1 MADAPEASSAV
12 NSVSPSPEDDSAD
25 RWIDAYLD
33 AIAAE
38 RGAAV
43 NTLHAYRRDLRAYV
57 DQLTIQRRTPASAAR
72 DHVEAALSVWAKDGL
87 SPATRA
93 RRLSAV
99 KQLHRFAVEEGFR
112 DTDPAATVA
121 APKQAKRV
129 PDPLSIEE
137 VDRLL
142 AAAHAQSA
150 GENERATRRRA
161 CLMETLY
168 ATGVRV
174 TELVSLPLSAVEGA
188 PEMILVRGKG
198 ERERMVPLSGP
209 ARAAIAAWVKVR
221 AGDARDAES
230 PWLFPG
236 RGAQGHLT
244 RVAFFTMV
252 KNLARAAGLAADRV
266 SPHALRHAFATHL
279 LQNGADLRVIQ
290 TLLGHADIAA
300 TEIYAHVLD
309 ERLKRLVL
317 EKHPL
322 AQAHSEHAPKDH
334 DDQDNAEP
342 PSA

>member
-1 MADAPEASSAV
+1 MVDAPMSS
-12 NSVSPSPEDDSAD
+12 SPEDDSAE

-43 NTLHAYRRDLRAYV
+43 NTLHAYRRDLRAYA
-57 DQLTIQRRTPASAAR
+57 DQLTLQRRAPTTAER
-72 DHVEAALSVWAKDGL
+72 GHVEAALSAWAAEGL

-121 APKQAKRV
+121 APKQPKRA
-129 PDPLSIEE
+129 PDPLTIEE

-142 AAAHAQSA
+142 AAAHAKA
-150 GENERATRRRA
+150 PGESERAALRRA

-168 ATGVRV
+168 ATGLRV
-174 TELVSLPLSAVEGA
+174 SELVSLPYSAVEGA

-198 ERERMVPLSGP
+198 GRERMVPLSGP
-209 ARAAIAAWVKVR
+209 ARAAIAAWGQAR
-221 AGDARDAES
+221 ASDARDAGS

-252 KNLARAAGLAADRV
+252 KGLARAAGLDASRV

-309 ERLKRLVL
+309 DRLKRLVL

-322 AQAHSEHAPKDH
+322 AHIASDQEGSDTAP
-334 DDQDNAEP
+334 
-342 PSA
+342 S

>member
-1 MADAPEASSAV
+1 MAETPDTGEASF
-12 NSVSPSPEDDSAD
+12 SPEDDSAA

-38 RGAAV
+38 RGAAD
-43 NTLHAYRRDLRAYV
+43 NTLQAYRRDLSAYV
-57 DQLTIQRRTPASAAR
+57 DQLTLQRRTPATASR
-72 DHVEAALSVWAKDGL
+72 EHVETALCAWAETGL
-87 SPATRA
+87 APATRA

-99 KQLHRFAVEEGFR
+99 KQFHRFAVEEGFR
-112 DTDPAATVA
+112 DSDPAATVA
-121 APKQAKRV
+121 APKQPKRV

-142 AAAHAQSA
+142 TAAHAKGP
-150 GENERATRRRA
+150 GESRRTALRRA

-174 TELVSLPLSAVEGA
+174 SELVSLPLSAVEGA
-188 PEMILVRGKG
+188 PDMILVRGKG
-198 ERERMVPLSGP
+198 GRERMAPLSDP
-209 ARAAIAAWVKVR
+209 ARTAIAAWLEVR
-221 AGDARDAES
+221 AGNAREAQS

-252 KNLARAAGLAADRV
+252 KTLARSAGLDPDRV

-322 AQAHSEHAPKDH
+322 AAIQPAPED
-334 DDQDNAEP
+334 
-342 PSA
+342 PSPQPD